1 MTQDSA
7 RCPFEIG
14 QVVVYRPSKKGY
26 ALCVM
31 MERLEIGKSYKIIAI
46 KNGVYV
52 EVEGYPYPG
61 DGLYWTEF
69 SKE

>member
-14 QVVVYRPSKKGY
+14 QVVVYRPSKHGHDQD
-26 ALCVM
+26 VM

-46 KNGVYV
+46 LNGLYV

-69 SKE
+69 SEE